1 MGGKIDLK
9 RNIYLS
15 KLTLKEAQE
24 KFYRAL
30 LKYKLTQPLKGE
42 SVSTEDSLGRITAEP
57 IFARI
62 SSPYYQAAA
71 MDGVVVRARDTYEAS
86 ESSPITL
93 KINQDFHFINT
104 GNPIPFG
111 FDAVIK
117 IEDIN
122 PLSEFKGD
130 KNKDI
135 SNDFT
140 DDSKEENIKE
150 IKIFSAVSPG
160 QHVRNIGEDVVAN
173 QLIIPINHRIR
184 PLDIGALLAGGVNQL
199 FARRK
204 PKVAV
209 IPTGNELIPSGEEIS
224 PGKIIEYN
232 SKIIKGLIYEWGGK
246 AKVYEI
252 VKDIPVDLKR
262 ILLEAASQ
270 NDIVVVL
277 AGSSAGSK
285 DFTSEVVKNIGEV
298 LVHGVAIMPGKPTIL
313 GIIDNT
319 SFIGLPGYPVSAI
332 ISAEQFLKPLVFH
345 KLGLIVKRREE
356 VKVHMA
362 HKVVSRL
369 GDEEFLRVKLGNIDG
384 KIMAYPLSRG
394 AGVLT
399 SLVEADALIRIPLL
413 KEGIDF
419 GEEVEAE
426 LLEDLNRIK
435 NNIIVTGSHD
445 LVLDILRNELQE
457 EFSDF
462 NLVSFN
468 VGSMGGLLALKQK
481 RTHLAT
487 THLLDPESGEY
498 NFPYIK
504 KMLPQRELVV
514 VNLTYREQGIMV
526 KRGNPKNIKGIDDLV
541 RKNIKFIN
549 RQKGSGTRVLL
560 DYLLKKK
567 NINPL
572 DIQGYSKEEYTHLM
586 VASAVAEG
594 SVDAGLGI
602 LSAAKAFHLDF
613 VPVAKERY
621 DIIIP
626 KEYYSSL
633 KIKKLLTIIRSEKFR
648 KKVLSLGGYD
658 LSQSGKVIK
667 E

>member
-1 MGGKIDLK
+1 MK

-24 KFYRAL
+24 KFYKTL
-30 LKYKLTQPLKGE
+30 LKYKLAQPLKRE
-42 SVSTEDSLGRITAEP
+42 LVSTEDSLGRITAEP
-57 IFARI
+57 IFAKI

-104 GNPIPFG
+104 GNPIPFD

-122 PLSEFKGD
+122 PLNEFKRE

-135 SNDFT
+135 SNDFNE
-140 DDSKEENIKE
+140 DSKEENIKE

-160 QHVRNIGEDVVAN
+160 QHIRNIGEDVVAN
-173 QLIIPINHRIR
+173 QLIIPVNHKIR
-184 PLDIGALLAGGVNQL
+184 PVDMGALLAGGVNQL

-209 IPTGNELIPSGEEIS
+209 IPTGGELISPGEEIS

-246 AKVYEI
+246 AIVYEI
-252 VKDIPVDLKR
+252 VKDIPLDLKR

-285 DFTSEVVKNIGEV
+285 DFTSEIVKSIGDVV
-298 LVHGVAIMPGKPTIL
+298 VHGVAIMPGKPTIL
-313 GIIDNT
+313 GIIDDT
-319 SFIGLPGYPVSAI
+319 PLIGLPGYPISAI
-332 ISAEQFLKPLVFH
+332 IAAEQFLKPLVFRQ
-345 KLGLIVKRREE
+345 LGLTVKRREE
-356 VKVHMA
+356 IKVHMA

-394 AGVLT
+394 AGVVT
-399 SLVEADALIRIPLL
+399 SLVEADALIRIPLF
-413 KEGIDF
+413 KEGVDF

-487 THLLDPESGEY
+487 AHLLDPESGEY

-504 KMLPQRELVV
+504 KMLPQRELIV

-541 RKNIKFIN
+541 KKDIKFIN

-567 NINPL
+567 GINPL

-586 VASAVAEG
+586 VASAVTEG
-594 SVDAGLGI
+594 SIDAGLGI
-602 LSAAKAFHLDF
+602 LSAVKVFHLDF

-633 KIKKLLTIIRSEKFR
+633 KIQKLLTMIRSEKFR

>member
-1 MGGKIDLK
+1 MK

-24 KFYRAL
+24 KFYKTL
-30 LKYKLTQPLKGE
+30 LKYKLAQPLKRE
-42 SVSTEDSLGRITAEP
+42 LVPTEDSLGRVTAEP

-122 PLSEFKGD
+122 PLNEFKRE

-135 SNDFT
+135 SNGFN

-160 QHVRNIGEDVVAN
+160 QHIRNIGEDVVAN
-173 QLIIPINHRIR
+173 QLIIPINHKIR
-184 PLDIGALLAGGVNQL
+184 PVDIGALLAGGVNQL

-209 IPTGNELIPSGEEIS
+209 IPTGDELIPPGEEIS

-232 SKIIKGLIYEWGGK
+232 SQIIKGLIYEWGGK

-252 VKDIPVDLKR
+252 VKDIPLDLKR

-270 NDIVVVL
+270 NDVVVVL

-285 DFTSEVVKNIGEV
+285 DFTSEMVKSIGDVV
-298 LVHGVAIMPGKPTIL
+298 VHGVAIMPGKPTIL
-313 GIIDNT
+313 GIIDDT
-319 SFIGLPGYPVSAI
+319 PLIGLPGYPISAI
-332 ISAEQFLKPLVFH
+332 IAAEQFLKPLVFR
-345 KLGLIVKRREE
+345 KLGLTVKRREE
-356 VKVHMA
+356 IKVHMA

-394 AGVLT
+394 AGVVT
-399 SLVEADALIRIPLL
+399 SLVEADALIRIPLF
-413 KEGIDF
+413 KEGVDF

-487 THLLDPESGEY
+487 AHLLDPESGEY

-504 KMLPQRELVV
+504 KMLPQRELIV

-541 RKNIKFIN
+541 KKDIKFIN

-567 NINPL
+567 GINPL
-572 DIQGYSKEEYTHLM
+572 DIQGYFKEEYTHLM

-602 LSAAKAFHLDF
+602 LSAVKAFHLDF

-626 KEYYSSL
+626 EEYYSSL
-633 KIKKLLTIIRSEKFR
+633 KIQKLLTMIRSEKFR

>member
-1 MGGKIDLK
+1 MR

-24 KFYRAL
+24 KFYKTL
-30 LKYKLTQPLKGE
+30 LKYKLTQPLKRE
-42 SVSTEDSLGRITAEP
+42 LISTEDSLGRITAEP
-57 IFARI
+57 IFAKI
-62 SSPYYQAAA
+62 SSPYSQAAA
-71 MDGVVVRARDTYEAS
+71 MDGVVVRAKDTYGAS
-86 ESSPITL
+86 ESSSVIL
-93 KINQDFHFINT
+93 KINQNFHFINT

-122 PLSEFKGD
+122 LLNKVSEERGR
-130 KNKDI
+130 DI
-135 SNDFT
+135 SGDFI
-140 DDSKEENIKE
+140 DNLREENIKE
-150 IKIFSAVSPG
+150 IKIFSAAFPG

-173 QLIIPINHRIR
+173 QLIISINHLIR
-184 PLDIGALLAGGVNQL
+184 PVDIGALLAGGVNQL
-199 FARRK
+199 LVRK
-204 PKVAV
+204 RPKVAV
-209 IPTGNELIPSGEEIS
+209 IPTGNELIPPGEKIS
-224 PGKIIEYN
+224 HGKIIEYN

-246 AKVYEI
+246 ARVYEI

-262 ILLEAASQ
+262 ILLEAVSQ
-270 NDIVVVL
+270 NDVVVVL

-285 DFTSEVVKNIGEV
+285 DFTSEIVKSIGEV

-313 GIIDNT
+313 GIIDDT
-319 SFIGLPGYPVSAI
+319 PLIGLPGYPVSAI
-332 ISAEQFLKPLVFH
+332 ISAEQFLKPLVFR
-345 KLGLIVKRREE
+345 KLGLTVKKREE
-356 VKVHMA
+356 IKVHMA
-362 HKVVSRL
+362 HKVVSHL

-384 KIMAYPLSRG
+384 KIMAFPLSRG
-394 AGVLT
+394 AGVIT

-419 GEEVEAE
+419 GEEARAE

-445 LVLDILRNELQE
+445 LILDILRNELQE
-457 EFSDF
+457 DISDF

-481 RTHLAT
+481 RTHFAT
-487 THLLDPESGEY
+487 AHLLDPESGEY

-504 KMLPQRELVV
+504 KILPRSELVV
-514 VNLTYREQGIMV
+514 VNLAYREQGIMV
-526 KRGNPKNIKGIDDLV
+526 KKGNPKNIKGIDDLA
-541 RKNIKFIN
+541 KKDIKFIN

-567 NINPL
+567 GINPL
-572 DIQGYSKEEYTHLM
+572 NIQGYSQEEYTHLM

-594 SVDAGLGI
+594 NVDTGLGI
-602 LSAAKAFHLDF
+602 LSAAKAFGLDF
-613 VPVAKERY
+613 VPVTKERY

-633 KIKKLLTIIRSEKFR
+633 KIQKLLTIIRSGKF
-648 KKVLSLGGYD
+648 KEKVLSLGGYD
-658 LSQSGKVIK
+658 FSQSGKVIK
-667 E
+667 V